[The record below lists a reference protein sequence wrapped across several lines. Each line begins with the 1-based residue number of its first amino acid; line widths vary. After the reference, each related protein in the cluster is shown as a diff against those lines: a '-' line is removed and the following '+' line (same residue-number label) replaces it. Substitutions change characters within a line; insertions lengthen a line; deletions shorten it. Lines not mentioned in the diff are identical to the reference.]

1 MFFRGSLKVLQGLT
15 ELSLHY
21 VQLHLDESDILEDNR
36 SMVELKVTFVISPN
50 ECKMGSAAER
60 LHVGAGVGLGAG
72 LGIGVGLGLGCGA
85 RYLGY
90 VFKCV
95 MLCTGTVSILS
106 VSIHGFLGEPV
117 SEKTDV
123 LPEKRTNLSS

>member
-1 MFFRGSLKVLQGLT
+1 MATRFEAGS
-15 ELSLHY
+15 
-21 VQLHLDESDILEDNR
+21 NR

-72 LGIGVGLGLGCGA
+72 LGIGLGLGCGA

-90 VFKCV
+90 VSKCI

-106 VSIHGFLGEPV
+106 VSIHGFLGKAL

-123 LPEKRTNLSS
+123 RPEKRTNSSSWNINYFICPSLSHPKCWLRLKLCTMT

>member
-1 MFFRGSLKVLQGLT
+1 
-15 ELSLHY
+15 
-21 VQLHLDESDILEDNR
+21 LDERKKMQIYPPRGRGVPQPCRRTSFNW

-50 ECKMGSAAER
+50 ECKTGSAAER

-85 RYLGY
+85 RYLSY
-90 VFKCV
+90 VFKCI

-106 VSIHGFLGEPV
+106 VSIHGFLGKPV
-117 SEKTDV
+117 SEKTGV
-123 LPEKRTNLSS
+123 RPEKRTNLGS